1 MKSKAVGVILSPYRR
16 IGGTIL
22 HMPPLFARVQTDGS
36 FRKSLPRARIAAL
49 LFDKAGDF
57 KASDMCPII
66 ATSSTETEWA
76 SVAAGLQ
83 FAMEHGED
91 VIAIE
96 NDNLGVAHFLGST
109 KHEYA
114 RFYQN
119 EIEKLA
125 SQTLW
130 TGIRWIPREYN
141 YADRLFTM
149 HDSGKRDP

>member
-1 MKSKAVGVILSPYRR
+1 MKSKAMGVILSPYRR
-16 IGGTIL
+16 IGGTVV

-36 FRKSLPRARIAAL
+36 YRFREARIAAL
-49 LFDKAGDF
+49 LFNKAGDF
-57 KASDMCPII
+57 KACDMCPII

-96 NDNLGVAHFLGST
+96 NDNLGVAHFLGT
-109 KHEYA
+109 AKHEYA
-114 RFYQN
+114 RYYQN
-119 EIEKLA
+119 EIDKLA

-141 YADRLFTM
+141 YADRLFRANVTPP
-149 HDSGKRDP
+149 HHQ